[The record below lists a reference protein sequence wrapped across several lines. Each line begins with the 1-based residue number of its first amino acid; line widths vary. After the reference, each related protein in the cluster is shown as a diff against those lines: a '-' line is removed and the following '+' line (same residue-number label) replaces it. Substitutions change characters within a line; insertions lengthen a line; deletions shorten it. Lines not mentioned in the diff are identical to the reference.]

1 MAQRIVIIT
10 GCSTGIGLDTAVY
23 LAKNVDKKY
32 KVYACMRNL
41 GKKGGLVEKA
51 GDCVD
56 KTLFVLEMDVKSETS
71 VNAAIKHVLD
81 TDGKVD
87 VLINNAGI
95 GCMGVLEHQKSDT
108 IANVYETNVYGVI
121 HGIRA
126 VLPLMKKQKSGHII
140 TVSSIGGLFGVP
152 FNAVY
157 SSSKFAV
164 FGLSESLAPELA
176 QFNIN
181 VSLIEPGPV
190 ATEFGASLQSK
201 GIDGLEDSDE
211 KTKGLINKMIQ
222 TFQKDLS
229 ERRQTGDDVAKC
241 ILKAMEDEK
250 PHLHYLTSTAYE
262 EVVKNKYVDITGD
275 SMVQAAIQRFFSSPA
290 K

>member
-1 MAQRIVIIT
+1 MAQRVVIIT
-10 GCSTGIGLDTAVY
+10 GCSSGIGLDTAVY

-41 GKKGGLVEKA
+41 SKKGGLVEKA

-56 KTLFVLEMDVKSETS
+56 KTLFVLAMDVKSETS

-81 TDGKVD
+81 TDGKID

-95 GCMGVLEHQKSDT
+95 GCIGALEKHKSDT

-121 HGIRA
+121 HAIRA
-126 VLPLMKKQKSGHII
+126 VLPSMKKQKSGHII
-140 TVSSIGGLFGVP
+140 TVSSIGGLLGFP

-190 ATEFGASLQSK
+190 ATEFVASVQSK
-201 GIDGLEDSDE
+201 GIDGLEDGDE
-211 KTKGLINKMIQ
+211 ETKDLINKLIQ
-222 TFQKDLS
+222 AFQKDMS
-229 ERRQTGDDVAKC
+229 QRVQTGDDVAKC

-250 PHLHYLTSTAYE
+250 PHLHYITNKNYE
-262 EVVKNKYVDITGD
+262 EVLKNKYVDITGD
-275 SMVQAAIQRFFSSPA
+275 SMVEAAVQKFFSSPA